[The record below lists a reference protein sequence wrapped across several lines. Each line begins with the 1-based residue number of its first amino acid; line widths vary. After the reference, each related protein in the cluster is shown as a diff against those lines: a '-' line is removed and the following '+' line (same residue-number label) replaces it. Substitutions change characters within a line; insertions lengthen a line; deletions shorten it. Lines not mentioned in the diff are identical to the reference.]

1 MSYIKSIFSKK
12 VPIGVVITLL
22 ILIVI
27 GFFSFIF
34 ISKEKLNYT
43 LFVGDMSVTP
53 EELEFGSIPA
63 LGDFDFFN
71 KVKNSF
77 LENKADFMEA
87 NLSEMIIRVY
97 IKGENKYEAPIL
109 TKGREGSWWETPA
122 GIYKI
127 ETMEKNHFSS
137 FGHVYQPWSMSFQG
151 NFFIHGWPYY
161 PSGMPVE
168 SEYSGGCIRLSDESA
183 KEIFKM
189 AYMDMPIIV
198 FEEDFNSDGFVYHS
212 KPPELSASAY
222 LVADIMNN
230 YVLLDKNR
238 SEIMPIASITKLM
251 TALIAGEFIN
261 LDKEIYVPEE
271 ALIQTSKPRLS
282 VGEKISAY
290 DLLFPLLMES
300 SNEAA
305 EVFARNTSKN
315 WYISLMNRK
324 ASSIGM
330 LHTEFADPSGIDKE
344 NKSTCM
350 DLFNLSKY
358 IFNNRSFIFKI
369 SAGRMEKSAYGE
381 PSFKNLS
388 NFNLFSENQAFIGGK
403 VGKTT
408 AAKETF
414 LGVFNLDF
422 SEEKRPIAI
431 IILGSNDVYS
441 DTVKVLDWLKSNYQ

>member
-151 NFFIHGWPYY
+151 
-161 PSGMPVE
+161 
-168 SEYSGGCIRLSDESA
+168 
-183 KEIFKM
+183 M
-189 AYMDMPIIV
+189 A
-198 FEEDFNSDGFVYHS
+198 
-212 KPPELSASAY
+212 L
-222 LVADIMNN
+222 
-230 YVLLDKNR
+230 
-238 SEIMPIASITKLM
+238 
-251 TALIAGEFIN
+251 
-261 LDKEIYVPEE
+261 
-271 ALIQTSKPRLS
+271 
-282 VGEKISAY
+282 
-290 DLLFPLLMES
+290 
-300 SNEAA
+300 
-305 EVFARNTSKN
+305 
-315 WYISLMNRK
+315 
-324 ASSIGM
+324 
-330 LHTEFADPSGIDKE
+330 
-344 NKSTCM
+344 
-350 DLFNLSKY
+350 LSKR
-358 IFNNRSFIFKI
+358 NAR
-369 SAGRMEKSAYGE
+369 
-381 PSFKNLS
+381 
-388 NFNLFSENQAFIGGK
+388 
-403 VGKTT
+403 
-408 AAKETF
+408 
-414 LGVFNLDF
+414 
-422 SEEKRPIAI
+422 
-431 IILGSNDVYS
+431 
-441 DTVKVLDWLKSNYQ
+441 